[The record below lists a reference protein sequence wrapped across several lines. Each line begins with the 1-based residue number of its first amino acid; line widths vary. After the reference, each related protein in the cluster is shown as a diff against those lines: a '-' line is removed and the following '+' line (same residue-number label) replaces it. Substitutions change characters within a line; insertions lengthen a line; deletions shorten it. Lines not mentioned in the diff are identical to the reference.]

1 MKKALVLGVM
11 AIFALGIANVNAQ
24 APKKNVKTKEAV
36 EVKES
41 PNEKEGT
48 GTMRTTQPTNQ
59 QTFQADPKNNTTKNN
74 PGGKSV
80 KVEAEQKNANNK
92 PAQTQGVKK
101 EEKKTPASPTKV
113 DNTKKNTKNLN
124 NSVPPKPQTKT
135 PNTNSS
141 NKPTER

>member
-41 PNEKEGT
+41 PNEKEGA

-80 KVEAEQKNANNK
+80 KVEAEQKNK

-101 EEKKTPASPTKV
+101 EEKKTTASPTKV

-141 NKPTER
+141 NKPTEK

>member
-80 KVEAEQKNANNK
+80 KVEAEQKNNK
-92 PAQTQGVKK
+92 PAQTQSVKK

>member
-41 PNEKEGT
+41 PNEKEGA

-80 KVEAEQKNANNK
+80 KVEAEQKNK
-92 PAQTQGVKK
+92 PAQTQSVKK
-101 EEKKTPASPTKV
+101 EEKKTTASPTKV

-141 NKPTER
+141 NKPTEK